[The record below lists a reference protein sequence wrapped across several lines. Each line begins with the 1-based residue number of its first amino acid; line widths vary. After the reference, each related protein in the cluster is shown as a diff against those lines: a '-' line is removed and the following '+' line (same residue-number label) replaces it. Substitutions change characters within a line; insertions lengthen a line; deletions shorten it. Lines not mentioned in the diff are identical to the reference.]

1 MYIEEIILDGFKS
14 YQKRT
19 VIGKFNP
26 KFNAITGLNGS
37 GKSNILDSICFVLGI
52 TNLSQIRIN
61 KLEELVYKSGQA
73 GISKASVSIIFNN
86 DDKSNSSPLYKDLD
100 KIIITRQIA
109 TGGRNR
115 YLLNGSVVK
124 PIEITNFFHS
134 VQLNVNNSHF
144 LIMQGRITKVV
155 NMKPKELLSM
165 VEEAAGTRMYETK
178 KQQSLKLIEKKNKK
192 LEEINRILEEDI
204 IPKLQRLKKERSDY
218 LKWNS
223 IIEEIEF
230 LERICALH
238 NYNKLSLDISEVEEK
253 ISSSELIL
261 NEFEKEI
268 ATSKEAIINLKK
280 SVEDEENKLSSEWS
294 APLKS
299 CKEKISNVESNVR
312 LTQVQLNEFKMDLND
327 EENILTDQI
336 NHKKKIEEKLNS
348 HSVNSNIQNSTE
360 KSEEFFKVEKQIN
373 DLKEKLETSKK
384 ILQGIRAGCDINL
397 SNSEQKSLRESLYD
411 TEKELANV
419 SVQEKKIK
427 MKIVEF
433 ENKIKPLNAQIKK
446 SSSSSSKNKPMTLN
460 EEYEYLNGQIK
471 KLEGDI
477 VNLKE
482 DAELCEKY
490 NLEKRKIKID
500 NDSLEI
506 QLQPIEMFIRTR
518 QCIYNVGSQKE
529 LAVQA
534 HINEVDALLDYSK
547 TQKTKVKGSVFE
559 LIEFVDQKYSTALE
573 MAAGG
578 RLYNMVVE
586 NHEVGKKLLSSGL
599 IKKRIT
605 IIPLDKIL
613 DPSIPEKTLDS
624 AKILAKSN
632 NVDNSRV
639 VNAIDILKFDKELTP
654 AIKYCFGHTLICED
668 EDIAKTITFNP
679 EISARTVTLNGDIYD
694 PSGTLSGGS
703 FPNNQ
708 RSILSAY
715 KQYNE
720 IRFKILRNNR
730 RMEEINQA
738 LMTDLGKAA
747 DTFRHSQVQLDINKH
762 QLKLLE
768 ERILRLNEDSIE
780 SKIEKY
786 FSEVKKLKNEHE
798 HLLDRE
804 MRLKENKLRLEDEIK
819 VFEDTKESKEKHLEA
834 EIDSLKKEIKELS
847 ATYKNLEKTT
857 SSTRIEQKALKTELD
872 QVLDLIVSKTNNIS
886 EIKQKIED
894 RNVILK
900 NLQSELNE
908 SKSSLMKLQQ
918 EIESSNDIIKEN
930 KLEIKKFEK
939 LISRKQIENSKISHE
954 VKALK
959 ADLSQ
964 KNKVKD
970 SMARRCDWLLDK
982 NFTDKFDVE
991 AHPYKACAEKLEELQ
1006 REKLLLSK
1014 NVNRR
1019 ILNLY
1024 ERVNSECNELINKR
1038 DIVIKDKDK
1047 IEDVINDLDQKKK
1060 QALENTWK
1068 TVNSSF
1074 KSIFSTLL
1082 PNSSAELVPYTNPET
1097 NVESFYEGLEFK
1109 VGFGGIWKKSLSEL
1123 SGGQRSL
1130 LALSLIL
1137 SMLRFKPAP
1146 VYILDEIDSALDLGH
1161 TQNIGKMI
1169 KHHFPNSQFII
1180 VSLKEG
1186 MFDKADVLFKTEL
1199 IHGVST
1205 VSRVGNCSSETECDE
1220 KLENF
1225 NEMVSNRKVRRKI
1238 NNVQR

>member
-19 VIGKFNP
+19 VVGKFHP

-73 GISKASVSIIFNN
+73 GINKASVSIIFNN
-86 DDKSNSSPLYKDLD
+86 EDKSSSSPLYKDLD
-100 KIIITRQIA
+100 KITVTRQIA

-124 PIEITNFFHS
+124 PVEITNFFHS

-178 KQQSLKLIEKKNKK
+178 KQQSLKLIEKKDRK
-192 LEEINRILEEDI
+192 LEEINRMLEEDI
-204 IPKLQRLKKERSDY
+204 IPKLQRLKKERTDY
-218 LKWNS
+218 LKWSS
-223 IIEEIEF
+223 INEEIEF
-230 LERICALH
+230 FERICTLH
-238 NYNKLSLDISEVEEK
+238 NYNRLSLDISDIEGK
-253 ISSSELIL
+253 IGCSESALDEI
-261 NEFEKEI
+261 EKEI
-268 ATSKEAIINLKK
+268 AASREMIISLKN
-280 SVEDEENKLSSEWS
+280 SVEEEENKLSSEWS

-299 CKEKISNVESNVR
+299 CKDNISDVESKVR
-312 LTQVQLNEFKMDLND
+312 LTQVQLNELNIDLND
-327 EENILTDQI
+327 EENTLADQK
-336 NHKKKIEEKLNS
+336 NQKKSIEEKLNS
-348 HSVNSNIQNSTE
+348 QVINSNLDDSKE
-360 KSEEFFKVEKQIN
+360 KSEEFFKVERRIN
-373 DLKEKLETSKK
+373 EMKEKLETNKK
-384 ILQGIRAGCDINL
+384 FLQGIRAGLDL
-397 SNSEQKSLRESLYD
+397 SLCNSEQKSLRQSLYD

-419 SVQEKKIK
+419 SVEEKKIK
-427 MKIVEF
+427 MRIEEF
-433 ENKIKPLNAQIKK
+433 ENKIKPLNDKVKK
-446 SSSSSSKNKPMTLN
+446 TSISGKNKPMTPN
-460 EEYEYLNGQIK
+460 EEYKYLSEQV
-471 KLEGDI
+471 KLLESEVI
-477 VNLKE
+477 HLKE

-518 QCIYNVGSQKE
+518 QCIYNFGAHKE

-534 HINEVDALLDYSK
+534 HINEVDTLLDSSK
-547 TQKTKVKGSVFE
+547 ALKTKVKGSVFE
-559 LIEFVDQKYSTALE
+559 LIDLIDPKYTNALE
-573 MAAGG
+573 MTAGG

-586 NHEVGKKLLSSGL
+586 NHEIGKKLLNSGL

-613 DPSIPEKTLDS
+613 DPSISKKKIDF
-624 AKILAKSN
+624 AKSLAKSN
-632 NVDNSRV
+632 NIDEECVVHAVDV
-639 VNAIDILKFDKELTP
+639 LKFDKELAP
-654 AIKYCFGHTLICED
+654 AIKYCFGHTIICED
-668 EDIAKTITFNP
+668 ENIAKMITFNP
-679 EISARTVTLNGDIYD
+679 EVSTRTVTLHGDIYD

-703 FPNNQ
+703 APCNQ
-708 RSILSAY
+708 TSILSTY
-715 KQYNE
+715 KHYNE
-720 IRFKILRNNR
+720 VRLKILHNNR
-730 RMEEINQA
+730 RIEEINKA
-738 LMTDLGKAA
+738 LSSGLSKAA
-747 DTFRHSQVQLDINKH
+747 DAFRHSQVQLDINKH

-768 ERILRLNEDSIE
+768 ERISRLKEDSLE
-780 SKIEKY
+780 SKVEKY
-786 FSEVKKLKNEHE
+786 SNELNRLKSEYEN
-798 HLLDRE
+798 LLNKE
-804 MRLKENKLRLEDEIK
+804 KCLKENKLRLENEIK
-819 VFEDTKESKEKHLEA
+819 VFEDTKESKEKQLEA
-834 EIDSLKKEIKELS
+834 EIERLKKEIKELS
-847 ATYKNLEKTT
+847 ATYKNLEKIT
-857 SSTRIEQKALKTELD
+857 STTRIEQRALRTELD
-872 QVLDLIVSKTNNIS
+872 QVLDSIVTKTNNIS
-886 EIKQKIED
+886 EIKLRIESQ
-894 RNVILK
+894 NSILK
-900 NLQSELNE
+900 DLQTELNE

-918 EIESSNDIIKEN
+918 EIELSNETIKEN
-930 KLEIKKFEK
+930 KSEIKKAER
-939 LISRKQIENSKISHE
+939 LLSRKQIENSKVIHE
-954 VKALK
+954 IKTLK
-959 ADLSQ
+959 TDLTQ
-964 KNKVKD
+964 KNKIKD
-970 SMARRCDWLLDK
+970 SMARKHEWLLDQ
-982 NFTDKFDVE
+982 NLTNKFDLE
-991 AHPYKACAEKLEELQ
+991 SNPYKVCMEKLEELQ
-1006 REKLLLSK
+1006 REKLVLSK

-1074 KSIFSTLL
+1074 KSIFSALL
-1082 PNSSAELVPYTNPET
+1082 PNSTAELVPYLNPET

-1205 VSRVGNCSSETECDE
+1205 VSRIENCPTDDECDK
-1220 KLENF
+1220 KLENHREIF
-1225 NEMVSNRKVRRKI
+1225 NNCKVRRRNK
-1238 NNVQR
+1238 